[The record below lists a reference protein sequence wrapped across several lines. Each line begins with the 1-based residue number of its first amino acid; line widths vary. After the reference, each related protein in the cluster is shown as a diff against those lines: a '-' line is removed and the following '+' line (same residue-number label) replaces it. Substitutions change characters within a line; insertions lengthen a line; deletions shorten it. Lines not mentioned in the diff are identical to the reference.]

1 MTTLP
6 LTAQRIIPYVSVR
19 SRAARVEDYFLV
31 LNARGLLTILSLGV
45 IIAGVIG
52 YLSLVGHTFHLG
64 IQLRAAAAEEMGEE
78 RSVKNLDV
86 ALREREANFTSRY
99 QAALEGMDKVSS
111 LKYLEPG
118 SVAFNTTQ

>member
-1 MTTLP
+1 MTTLL
-6 LTAQRIIPYVSVR
+6 LTAQRIIPYVSIR
-19 SRAARVEDYFLV
+19 SRATRVEDYFLV
-31 LNARGLLTILSLGV
+31 LNARGLLTMFSLG
-45 IIAGVIG
+45 IIVAGATG
-52 YLSLVGHTFHLG
+52 YLSLLGHTFHLG
-64 IQLRAAAAEEMGEE
+64 VQLRAAVADEMGEE

-118 SVAFNTTQ
+118 SVAFNILK